1 MIADFCS
8 LVKANRGRENR
19 GKEKRINT
27 RKNYG
32 SEVNS
37 IARRGQGWIPL
48 AGSRDSVPCGAWGNA
63 PTVGRVTYSKGKVK
77 HGTLVAGSEASLR
90 TNSRSRRSGIPQQH
104 KKSTIKMCIR
114 SNPEGD
120 RRLRLFSLPSGRLRR
135 GETLC
140 NTKINLLK
148 APPHNSAARLAMSFP
163 PSASCKFLD
172 LPPVNLRHLHLH
184 LTKNPFASRPPHL
197 CGVTLNPQSRK
208 HHCLLPQGGF
218 SPMQKI
224 PRLSHNRRRKLMQTL
239 LEK

>member
-37 IARRGQGWIPL
+37 IARRGQGGIPL

-63 PTVGRVTYSKGKVK
+63 PTVGRLTYSKGKVK
-77 HGTLVAGSEASLR
+77 HDTLVAGSEASLR

-104 KKSTIKMCIR
+104 KKSTMKMCIR

-148 APPHNSAARLAMSFP
+148 PTKPQTSLPFAPKEDFPHAKNP
-163 PSASCKFLD
+163 
-172 LPPVNLRHLHLH
+172 PPV
-184 LTKNPFASRPPHL
+184 A
-197 CGVTLNPQSRK
+197 Q
-208 HHCLLPQGGF
+208 
-218 SPMQKI
+218 
-224 PRLSHNRRRKLMQTL
+224 QT
-239 LEK
+239 EEIDANST

>member
-37 IARRGQGWIPL
+37 IARRGQGGIPL

-104 KKSTIKMCIR
+104 KKSTMKMCIR

-148 APPHNSAARLAMSFP
+148 PTKSQTSLPFAPRRIFPHAKNP
-163 PSASCKFLD
+163 
-172 LPPVNLRHLHLH
+172 PPV
-184 LTKNPFASRPPHL
+184 A
-197 CGVTLNPQSRK
+197 Q
-208 HHCLLPQGGF
+208 
-218 SPMQKI
+218 
-224 PRLSHNRRRKLMQTL
+224 QT
-239 LEK
+239 EEIDANST